1 MEGCGNF
8 KVESGGGEYLM
19 FMGEYR
25 HSVDDK
31 GRLIIP
37 AKFRDELGASFVVT
51 RGLDRCIFVYPQDEW
66 KQLEIKLKTL
76 PFTKKD
82 ARAFTR
88 FFFSGASECELDKQG
103 RVNIA
108 TPLREYAE
116 LEKECVIIGVSNR
129 VEIWSKAIW
138 EDYFANSESSF
149 AEIAENLVD
158 LDIDL

>member
-1 MEGCGNF
+1 
-8 KVESGGGEYLM
+8 M